1 MGFLAGKTAIIT
13 GAGYAKLSNGRCGSI
28 GYGIATAYAKEGAN
42 LVITGRNV
50 KKLTDAKEELERL
63 YGVKVVC
70 VQADVNDSAD
80 NEAVVNNVVKQAI
93 DTFGRI
99 DVLINN
105 AQASASG
112 VPLADHT
119 TEQFNLALYS
129 GLYATFY
136 YMKACYPYLKETK
149 GAVINFAS
157 GAGLFGNY
165 GQCAYAAAKEGI
177 RGLTRVAATEW
188 GKDGINVN
196 VVCPLAWTTQ
206 LENFQK
212 AYPEAFKANVKMPRW
227 ATTATPRWKLA
238 MCASSWLPR
247 ISNSCPAKPSPSKA
261 AWVSALNRSH
271 LCSLLRTAEGSFLSL
286 IGGLFA

>member
-1 MGFLAGKTAIIT
+1 MGHLTGKTAIIT
-13 GAGYAKLSNGRCGSI
+13 GAGRAVLKDGSCGSI

-50 KKLTDAKEELERL
+50 KKLEDAKEELERL
-63 YGVKVVC
+63 YGIKVLT
-70 VQADVNDSAD
+70 VQADVSDGSD
-80 NEAVVNNVVKQAI
+80 NEAVVKNVI
-93 DTFGRI
+93 DKTIETFGRI

-112 VPLADHT
+112 VTLAEHT

-149 GAVINFAS
+149 GSVINFAS
-157 GAGLFGNY
+157 GAGLFGNF
-165 GQCAYAAAKEGI
+165 GQCSYAAAKEGI

-196 VVCPLAWTTQ
+196 IVCPLAWTAQ
-206 LENFQK
+206 LEQFQD
-212 AYPEAFKANVKMPRW
+212 AYPDAFKANVHMPPMGHYGNSELEIGRVCVQ
-227 ATTATPRWKLA
+227 LA
-238 MCASSWLPR
+238 
-247 ISNSCPAKPSPSKA
+247 SPDFKYMTGETIT
-261 AWVSALNRSH
+261 L
-271 LCSLLRTAEGSFLSL
+271 EG
-286 IGGLFA
+286 GMGQRP

>member
-1 MGFLAGKTAIIT
+1 MKESKSTTQKGNFVMGFLTGKTAIIT
-13 GAGYAKLSNGRCGSI
+13 GGGRAVLSDGSCGSI

-42 LVITGRNV
+42 LVLTGRNM

-63 YGVKVVC
+63 YGIRVLA
-70 VQADVNDSAD
+70 VQADVSAGTD
-80 NEAVVNNVVKQAI
+80 NEATVQNVVQQAI

-112 VPLADHT
+112 VTLADHT
-119 TEQFNLALYS
+119 TEQFDLAVYS

-136 YMKACYPYLKETK
+136 YMKACYPYLKETQ
-149 GAVINFAS
+149 GTVINFAS
-157 GAGLFGNY
+157 GAGLFGNF

-196 VVCPLAWTTQ
+196 IVCPLAWTAQ
-206 LENFQK
+206 LEKFQQ
-212 AYPEAFKANVKMPRW
+212 AYPDAFKANVKMPPMGHYGDVEKEIGR
-227 ATTATPRWKLA
+227 ACVSLA
-238 MCASSWLPR
+238 
-247 ISNSCPAKPSPSKA
+247 SPDFKYMSGETIT
-261 AWVSALNRSH
+261 L
-271 LCSLLRTAEGSFLSL
+271 EG
-286 IGGLFA
+286 GMGQRP

>member
-1 MGFLAGKTAIIT
+1 MGFLTGKNAIIT
-13 GAGYAKLSNGRCGSI
+13 GGGRAVLSDGSCGSI

-42 LVITGRNV
+42 LVLTGRNE
-50 KKLTDAKEELERL
+50 KKLLDAKEELERL
-63 YGVKVVC
+63 YGIKVLPIA
-70 VQADVNDSAD
+70 ADVSAGEN
-80 NEAVVNNVVKQAI
+80 NEEKVAHVVKSAI

-112 VPLADHT
+112 VTLSDHT
-119 TEQFNLALYS
+119 TEQFDLALYS

-149 GAVINFAS
+149 GSVINFAS
-157 GAGLFGNY
+157 GAGLFGNF

-196 VVCPLAWTTQ
+196 VVCPLAWTAQ
-206 LENFQK
+206 LENFEK
-212 AYPEAFKANVKMPRW
+212 AYPDAFKANVKMPPMGHYGDVEKEIGRVCVQ
-227 ATTATPRWKLA
+227 LA
-238 MCASSWLPR
+238 
-247 ISNSCPAKPSPSKA
+247 SPDFKYMSGET
-261 AWVSALNRSH
+261 LT
-271 LCSLLRTAEGSFLSL
+271 LEG
-286 IGGLFA
+286 GMGQRP